1 MSTADADRVRSRL
14 EALRLAIESLE
25 GLARSP
31 REEMIAAEGRQA
43 LRELEEWLLAQR
55 QTGERAA

>member
-14 EALRLAIESLE
+14 EALRLAMESLE

-31 REEMIAAEGRQA
+31 REETIAAEGRQA
-43 LRELEEWLLAQR
+43 LQELEAWLLDESKP
-55 QTGERAA
+55 GERAA